1 VDLVAILR
9 ALWRGRIFVCI
20 GLVVAIGV
28 GLLAAR
34 GETRTVGIASTRM
47 VVDTRPSN
55 LVAPAPQGADS
66 LTWRAALLANKL
78 ATGPFRE
85 RLATAV
91 GIPLERLIVVQPPL
105 KVPTVP
111 TTLAPRAL
119 EAGENVTA
127 DYVLTVRFDEG
138 LPIIT
143 TEAHAPSGAAAK
155 RLVEASV
162 DALLVAATPQR
173 VWRMTQPYE
182 VSRVATTRV
191 REVVNGPGRVMP
203 AAFALVTFIFWCAA
217 LVLLQG
223 ALRAWRG
230 AGRVQPA

>member
-9 ALWRGRIFVCI
+9 ALWRGRILVCV
-20 GLVVAIGV
+20 GLLVAIGV
-28 GLLAAR
+28 GLQTSK

-55 LVAPAPQGADS
+55 LVAPAPKGADS

-78 ATGPFRE
+78 ATDPFRE
-85 RLATAV
+85 AIAKDV
-91 GIPLERLIVVQPPL
+91 GIPVDRLIVVQPPL

-119 EAGENVTA
+119 DAGESATA
-127 DYVLTVRFDEG
+127 DFVLTVRFDEE
-138 LPIIT
+138 LPIVT
-143 TEAHAPSGAAAK
+143 TEAHAPSAADAK

-173 VWRMTQPYE
+173 QWRMTQPYE
-182 VSRVATTRV
+182 VQQVATTRV
-191 REVVNGPGRVMP
+191 REVLNGPGRIKP